1 VEKIKV
7 RSPLTCRTKLGM
19 CQLCYGMDLSNGN
32 IVEEGL
38 AVGIIAAQSIGE
50 PGTQLTMRTFHIG
63 GTASRDVEESEVRTR
78 HPGRI
83 RFERVRSV
91 GPDGEKIALGRN
103 GEIVILELVGR
114 EGRER
119 ELERY
124 RVPNGARL
132 MVQEWDSSDPEC
144 EIPEGAE
151 GDGLK
156 GIKGVCREGQPLCQW
171 DPHSVPIIA
180 EVGGKVKLENCK
192 EGKTINVEIDPS
204 GNIRRTVMEYKGEKH
219 PQISLVDN
227 SGETQAFYYLPEK
240 ASIEV
245 DEGQKV
251 AAGDLLAKTP
261 REAGGT
267 QDITGGLPRVT
278 ELFEAR
284 RPKDPAVIAEID
296 GEIELAEETRR
307 NQRVI
312 NVHPPDEAGE
322 PRAHLIPHGKQL
334 LVHAKDLVRHGDALV
349 RGPLVPHDILRVS
362 GVESVQQYLMHEIQ
376 NVYRSQRVDID
387 DKHIEIVI
395 GQMLRKVRVE
405 DAGDTHLLEG
415 VVIDKIEF
423 QETNEQVRDCV
434 KVAEPGDTDFKS
446 DDIVPKEVFDEVNAE
461 IEASGETPAT
471 KSKPQEATMTIQLLG
486 ITKAAV
492 QSESFVSAASFQ
504 ETTKVL
510 TEAALAGKNDLLVGL
525 KENVILGHLVP
536 AGTGFHM
543 HQDSEVR
550 IRPEALLELEAE
562 KERLR
567 LARMK
572 MYNGEEEA
580 AAAAASTPPT
590 PAAEEPAQEAPGK

>member
-1 VEKIKV
+1 MGFV
-7 RSPLTCRTKLGM
+7 RSHLR
-19 CQLCYGMDLSNGN
+19 D
-32 IVEEGL
+32 
-38 AVGIIAAQSIGE
+38 
-50 PGTQLTMRTFHIG
+50 
-63 GTASRDVEESEVRTR
+63 SR
-78 HPGRI
+78 
-83 RFERVRSV
+83 
-91 GPDGEKIALGRN
+91 
-103 GEIVILELVGR
+103 
-114 EGRER
+114 
-119 ELERY
+119 
-124 RVPNGARL
+124 
-132 MVQEWDSSDPEC
+132 
-144 EIPEGAE
+144 GAE
-151 GDGLK
+151 GDALK

-192 EGKTINVEIDPS
+192 EGKTINVETDPS

-322 PRAHLIPHGKQL
+322 PRAHLIPHGKQF

-362 GVESVQQYLMHEIQ
+362 GVEAVQQYLMHEIQ

-405 DAGDTHLLEG
+405 DAGDTNLLEG

-434 KVAEPGDTDFKS
+434 KVADPGDTDFKS
-446 DDIVPKEVFDEVNAE
+446 DDIVPKDVFDEVNAE
-461 IEASGETPAT
+461 IEAAGETPAK

-510 TEAALAGKNDLLVGL
+510 TEAALARQKRSPGRTQG
-525 KENVILGHLVP
+525 ERHPWPSCPRRHRVP
-536 AGTGFHM
+536 HAPG
-543 HQDSEVR
+543 SEVR
-550 IRPEALLELEAE
+550 IRPEALLEFEAE

-572 MYNGEEEA
+572 MYNGEEERPQSVRRQPRGPKSRPKRLRKIELRSGDERPRGSSNPVA
-580 AAAAASTPPT
+580 
-590 PAAEEPAQEAPGK
+590 

>member
-1 VEKIKV
+1 
-7 RSPLTCRTKLGM
+7 M
-19 CQLCYGMDLSNGN
+19 
-32 IVEEGL
+32 
-38 AVGIIAAQSIGE
+38 GIIAAQSIGE

-132 MVQEWDSSDPEC
+132 MVQEWDSSDPTC

-151 GDGLK
+151 GDALK

-192 EGKTINVEIDPS
+192 EGKTINVETDPS

-362 GVESVQQYLMHEIQ
+362 GVEAVQQYLMHEIQ

-405 DAGDTHLLEG
+405 DAGDTNLLEG

-434 KVAEPGDTDFKS
+434 KVADPGDTDFKS
-446 DDIVPKEVFDEVNAE
+446 DDIVPKDVFDEVNAE
-461 IEASGETPAT
+461 IEAAGETPAK

-525 KENVILGHLVP
+525 KENVILGHHVP

-572 MYNGEEEA
+572 MYNGEEDAAAVGA
-580 AAAAASTPPT
+580 AAAPV
-590 PAAEEPAQEAPGK
+590 AEEPAKEAPKN

>member
-1 VEKIKV
+1 
-7 RSPLTCRTKLGM
+7 M
-19 CQLCYGMDLSNGN
+19 
-32 IVEEGL
+32 
-38 AVGIIAAQSIGE
+38 
-50 PGTQLTMRTFHIG
+50 
-63 GTASRDVEESEVRTR
+63 
-78 HPGRI
+78 
-83 RFERVRSV
+83 
-91 GPDGEKIALGRN
+91 
-103 GEIVILELVGR
+103 ILELVGR

-132 MVQEWDSSDPEC
+132 MVEEWDSSDPTC

-151 GDGLK
+151 GDALK

-192 EGKTINVEIDPS
+192 EGKTINVETDPS

-362 GVESVQQYLMHEIQ
+362 GVEAVQQYLMHEIQ

-405 DAGDTHLLEG
+405 DAGDTNLLEG

-434 KVAEPGDTDFKS
+434 KVADPGDTDFKS
-446 DDIVPKEVFDEVNAE
+446 DDIVPKDVFDEVNAE
-461 IEASGETPAT
+461 IEAAGETPAK

-572 MYNGEEEA
+572 MYNGEEDAAAVGA
-580 AAAAASTPPT
+580 AAAPV
-590 PAAEEPAQEAPGK
+590 AEEPAKEAPKN